1 MSHRCRFLQADEAGM
16 AMMMQ
21 PIDTVFADVSPVV
34 TSDSETKD
42 SVLVEIVLDEDF
54 ATLQAAAPQ
63 LQVTICVCMYLYI
76 YIYICMYV

>member
-1 MSHRCRFLQADEAGM
+1 M

-34 TSDSETKD
+34 TSDS
-42 SVLVEIVLDEDF
+42 VFVEIVLDEDF

-63 LQVTICVCMYLYI
+63 LQVTICVCMYVYI